1 MKEEEPKK
9 GFYCKHFFNI
19 VWKTGELVVPKKVEK
34 KRTSEMHE
42 VGRLLREFIKTTQ
55 KELHVRLPHQRSNSH
70 HIDLNLESSLPNQA
84 TLFGLHTRGSNEQ
97 GG

>member
-1 MKEEEPKK
+1 M
-9 GFYCKHFFNI
+9 
-19 VWKTGELVVPKKVEK
+19 VPKKVEK

-70 HIDLNLESSLPNQA
+70 HIDLNLESSFPNQA